1 MSIISADVAAAR
13 PAAGARTLL
22 VAGVAAAPT
31 FAVVSVAHAATR
43 DGFDLTRHPLSM
55 LSTGDLGWLQVA
67 TFVVSG
73 LLLIAGAAGLRA
85 AIPSRWAP
93 RLLTVTGLGMIAAGA
108 FPMDPGDGFPVGT
121 PAGPATS
128 LSWHAGLHMVAGTVS
143 FAALTAACLV
153 LGRHFARAGRTAAAG
168 ASWIAGATCVTGNVW
183 AMMGGRAGSLTVCV
197 GVLAAMFWVSA
208 TQAAFVRGS

>member
-1 MSIISADVAAAR
+1 M
-13 PAAGARTLL
+13 
-22 VAGVAAAPT
+22 
-31 FAVVSVAHAATR
+31 SVAHAATR

-108 FPMDPGDGFPVGT
+108 FPMDPGDGFPSARPPGRR
-121 PAGPATS
+121 PA
-128 LSWHAGLHMVAGTVS
+128 
-143 FAALTAACLV
+143 
-153 LGRHFARAGRTAAAG
+153 
-168 ASWIAGATCVTGNVW
+168 
-183 AMMGGRAGSLTVCV
+183 
-197 GVLAAMFWVSA
+197 
-208 TQAAFVRGS
+208 